1 MRRNTCLRIT
11 SQECVIFAA
20 FAMEQAMKT
29 VQVNY
34 IESFGTQDGP
44 GVRMV
49 IFTQGCHLK
58 CLYCQNPDT
67 IAIKGGTAM
76 TWEELYDK
84 AMRQKEY
91 FGKRGGVTVSGGE
104 PLLHAEA
111 LLPLF
116 QALHHA
122 GISTAL
128 DTNGFIWNHH
138 VEALLAETD
147 FVLLDIKHIDPHT
160 HKKLT
165 GVQLSPI
172 LEFAQ
177 KIRDLGKRI
186 WLRYVLVPGWSDSE
200 QDLRNWARFARTITG
215 VERVEVLPYH
225 TLGVPKY
232 AELGME
238 YMLPDVKAPTKETK
252 ELTRHIF
259 EEEGL
264 QNIVVK

>member
-1 MRRNTCLRIT
+1 MSKPI
-11 SQECVIFAA
+11 
-20 FAMEQAMKT
+20 K
-29 VQVNY
+29 VNY

-49 IFTQGCHLK
+49 VFTQGCLLK

-67 IAIKGGTAM
+67 IPIRGGTEM
-76 TWEELYDK
+76 SWQEIFDK

-91 FGKRGGVTVSGGE
+91 FGKRGGVTISGGE

-116 QALHHA
+116 KAIKEA
-122 GISTAL
+122 GYTTAL
-128 DTNGFIWNHH
+128 DTNGFVWNHH
-138 VEALLAETD
+138 VEDLLEYTD
-147 FVLLDIKHIDPHT
+147 FILLDIKHINPHT

-172 LEFAQ
+172 LEFAH
-177 KIRDLGKRI
+177 KASRLNKRI
-186 WLRYVLVPGWSDSE
+186 WLRYVLVPGWNDSDE
-200 QDLRNWARFARTITG
+200 DLHEWAKFGASIKG
-215 VERVEVLPYH
+215 VERVEILPYH

-232 AELGME
+232 AEMGQE
-238 YMLPDVKAPTKETK
+238 YLLSDVKTPTPEIKNNTK
-252 ELTRHIF
+252 RIF

-264 QNIVVK
+264 SNIVVK